1 MSMAALIAV
10 AESAQDV
17 ASGLHK
23 FLDGVPESATE
34 ITGLI
39 AECFAISSALRE
51 LSTAI
56 GDYRFNRRYELIA
69 EDVRTVRL
77 SLDYTFEDVLKLFGG
92 LGRSTYRQVWRD
104 LDLHFQTESR
114 NSLLTR
120 LAYYRNFLMGL
131 ARIIAGLVLFQ
142 TSSIAHPLTFGV
154 FLGYPSITQNMRIY
168 NIKSKRC

>member
-1 MSMAALIAV
+1 MAALIAV

-17 ASGLHK
+17 ASSLHK
-23 FLDGVPESATE
+23 FLDGVPESTTE

-56 GDYRFNRRYELIA
+56 GDYGFNRRYELIA

-104 LDLHFQTESR
+104 LDLHFLTESR

-120 LAYYRNFLMGL
+120 LGYYRNFLMGL

-154 FLGYPSITQNMRIY
+154 FLGYPSITQNMRIW
-168 NIKSKRC
+168 NTKSKRC